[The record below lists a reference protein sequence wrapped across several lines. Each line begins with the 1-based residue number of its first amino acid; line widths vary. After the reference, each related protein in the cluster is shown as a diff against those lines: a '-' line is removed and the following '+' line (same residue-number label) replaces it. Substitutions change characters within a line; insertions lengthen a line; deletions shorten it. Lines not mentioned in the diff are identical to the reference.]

1 MHYWQCVLEEVTE
14 YHKRGF
20 KCIYTNLQEDD
31 IFNEAYT
38 GFEVDKPKR
47 REHKQYYLNGSFANI
62 YLTQREAECMQLLMQ
77 GSTYKQAGTALDL
90 SARTVEFYLKN
101 IKKKMNLRKKSEVVS
116 ALENMPFWSNFTL

>member
-1 MHYWQCVLEEVTE
+1 MHYWQCVLREVLE
-14 YHKRGF
+14 YHKRDF
-20 KCIYTNLQEDD
+20 KCIYTNLQEDEV
-31 IFNEAYT
+31 FSEEYT
-38 GFEVDKPKR
+38 GIDADKPKK
-47 REHKQYYLNGSFANI
+47 RENKQYYLNGNFANI

-116 ALENMPFWSNFTL
+116 ALENMAFWSNFTL